1 MSNRLFS
8 ATGAVWHCGP
18 KRVKRTWVSTVCSV
32 LMLLALA
39 ALAGWMIHLLRHGTD
54 ISHSVTSGGMLLAV
68 VPWQESAVIG
78 CISVLMVLSVVIITL
93 AVRKARQNELDAAAE
108 QELRWS
114 VAEPGAVLPLP
125 PEDLRRILWSVTE
138 RVCAASDNVRKAQRD
153 LSVEDYGEKLAAA
166 ENDLRLVIK
175 CLGDVMKHLNA
186 AAAEGGHK
194 A

>member
-18 KRVKRTWVSTVCSV
+18 KRVKRTWGSTLVGV
-32 LMLLALA
+32 IMLLGLA
-39 ALAGWMIHLLRHGTD
+39 ALAGWLIYLLRHGTD

-78 CISVLMVLSVVIITL
+78 CIGALMVLSVVIIGL
-93 AVRKARQNELDAAAE
+93 AVRKTRQNELDAAAE

-114 VAEPGAVLPLP
+114 VAEPGAVLLLP
-125 PEDLRRILWSVTE
+125 PDDLRRILWSVTE
-138 RVCAASDNVRKAQRD
+138 RVCTASDNVRKAQRD

-166 ENDLRLVIK
+166 EKDLRLVIK

-186 AAAEGGHK
+186 AAAEGGQK